1 MKRRQAAFLMQRKVD
16 NNMECKHERIK
27 SVNCRIFCDIC
38 GAELPADWLTGK
50 NTPVQ
55 DNAAEPAEK
64 PVKKAATRKKVK

>member
-1 MKRRQAAFLMQRKVD
+1 MSGETRFFNAKKGG
-16 NNMECKHERIK
+16 NNMECNHGRIK

-50 NTPVQ
+50 NTPAQ

-64 PVKKAATRKKVK
+64 PAKKAATRKKVK

>member
-1 MKRRQAAFLMQRKVD
+1 MA
-16 NNMECKHERIK
+16 CKHERIK

-38 GAELPADWLTGK
+38 GAELPVDWLTCK
-50 NTPVQ
+50 NTPAQ